1 MRNRILILF
10 FAVAAMLTSCVP
22 ARQMEEM
29 KSKKEALDAENKTIK
44 DQNLNLKSS
53 LDECSSKLA
62 VLTDENKLLIQ
73 DTTDFGVNFRQIRTQ
88 YDKLNEL
95 NDMVS
100 SKNMTL
106 ISEAALENK
115 KLLEELEKTR
125 TELLLKEDEL
135 DKKETTLNTLGIELE
150 ERGKRMS
157 EMEELLSRQESA
169 LNTLKDKVSKALL
182 GFEGKGLTVEQKN
195 GKVYVSMESKLL
207 FPSGSTAID
216 PEGKKAIVEL
226 AKAIQDQGDLEIIVE
241 GHTDTDQLKSNNIPR
256 DNWEL
261 SVLRATAVV
270 KMMTEN
276 SSIDPKRLSASGKSE
291 YLPVDPADKA
301 RNRRT
306 EIILSPNLDE
316 LFQVIDQN

>member
-1 MRNRILILF
+1 
-10 FAVAAMLTSCVP
+10 
-22 ARQMEEM
+22 M
-29 KSKKEALDAENKTIK
+29 KAKKESLEGENKTLK
-44 DQNLNLKSS
+44 DQNLTLKSS
-53 LDECSSKLA
+53 LDECTSKLDVA
-62 VLTDENKLLIQ
+62 SASNKELIE
-73 DTTDFGVNFRQIRTQ
+73 DTTAFGINFRQIRAQ

-95 NDMVS
+95 NDMLA
-100 SKNMTL
+100 SKNTTL
-106 ISEAALENK
+106 ISEAAEENK

-125 TELLLKEDEL
+125 SELLLKEGEL
-135 DKKETTLNTLGIELE
+135 DKKEGRLNTLETELE
-150 ERGKRMS
+150 ERGKRMT
-157 EMEELLSRQESA
+157 EMEDLLSRQENA
-169 LNTLKDKVSKALL
+169 LNTLKEKVSKALL

-241 GHTDTDQLKSNNIPR
+241 GHTDTDQIRSNAIPR

-291 YLPVDPADKA
+291 YLPVDTNDKA

-316 LFQVIDQN
+316 LFQVIEQN

>member
-1 MRNRILILF
+1 MRNRILIMF
-10 FAVAAMLTSCVP
+10 FAVSALLTACVP

-29 KSKKEALDAENKTIK
+29 KSKKEALDAENKIIK

-73 DTTDFGVNFRQIRTQ
+73 DTTEFGINFRQIRTQ

-95 NDMVS
+95 NEMVS

-106 ISEAALENK
+106 ISEAAAENK

-135 DKKETTLNTLGIELE
+135 DKKETTLNDLSLELE

-157 EMEELLSRQESA
+157 EMEELLSRQDAA

-291 YLPVDPADKA
+291 YLPVDPADKG